1 MSNTAPKLLILCHHP
16 EPKAG
21 PCMVTLRTVFL
32 RGAPSCAA
40 SGRPDIAYAHLDG
53 LRTLPGIVRALRAD
67 PDTILL
73 FSSVNALRKPPAL
86 WALALNVWLLK
97 RKQVVF
103 WHEASSVVRV
113 TAGLEGPSWWRRMFR
128 RLHFAAVRHFLH
140 NGLTWHLAVSM
151 QTKQLVLFLLGV
163 QPERVFV
170 SGNAIDV
177 ERSPVRDRAPARAE
191 LRACMAGDPSWQK
204 GLDIFIE
211 LAREFP
217 AWRGQPVRYTWYG
230 GTPEWLRQI
239 EADARGEQIRR
250 AGVRLAGFV
259 SPLPDALKDED
270 LFVFTSRSDG
280 FGLAALE
287 ALACDI
293 PVFCF
298 DSAGIAEILPPEFV
312 CSCPADLK
320 KKIEAYLKRRDRYA
334 PGAFRN
340 IALGCGRERFLETWR
355 MLERA
360 IGLTGGLPSP

>member
-1 MSNTAPKLLILCHHP
+1 MSSAVPKLLILCHHP
-16 EPKAG
+16 ESEAG
-21 PCMVTLRTVFL
+21 PCMVTLRTAFL
-32 RGAPSCAA
+32 GGAPSCEA
-40 SGRPDIAYAHLDG
+40 SGRRDIAYAHLDG
-53 LRTLPGIVRALRAD
+53 LRSLPGILRALRAD
-67 PDTILL
+67 PNTILL
-73 FSSVNALRKPPAL
+73 FSSVNALRKSPAL
-86 WALALNVWLLK
+86 WVLALNVWLLK

-113 TAGLEGPSWWRRMFR
+113 TAGLQGPSWWRRLFR
-128 RLHFAAVRHFLH
+128 RLHFAAVRYFLD

-163 QPERVFV
+163 QAERVLV
-170 SGNAIDV
+170 SGNAIEA
-177 ERSPVRDRAPARAE
+177 ERCPVRERAAARPE

-204 GLDIFIE
+204 GFDLFIE
-211 LAREFP
+211 LARELP

-230 GTPEWLRQI
+230 GTTEWLRQI
-239 EADARGEQIRR
+239 DGDARGDLIRR

-259 SPLPDALKDED
+259 SPLLDALKAED

-298 DSAGIAEILPPEFV
+298 DSSGIAEILPPEFI

-320 KKIEAYLKRRDRYA
+320 KKIEAYLENLDRYPA
-334 PGAFRN
+334 GAFRK

-355 MLERA
+355 TLEHA
-360 IGLTGGLPSP
+360 LGFSGGLPSP